1 MNRMTR
7 FCFPVVILVALSLFA
22 GCTGDLQT
30 QINTLNSQ
38 LSDLNSQLSE
48 QKNLNTQL
56 RDKNAAL
63 EAHAKLADELQRKL
77 VELKTLEKQNGI
89 DYEP

>member
-1 MNRMTR
+1 MTR

-22 GCTGDLQT
+22 GCTDDLQT

-38 LSDLNSQLSE
+38 LNE
-48 QKNLNTQL
+48 QKSLNTQL

-77 VELKTLEKQNGI
+77 VELKTLEKQNAI